1 MSERIL
7 VTGATGFVGSNLI
20 RKLIRNGY
28 EVHIFTRNTSDKW
41 RINNI
46 LPDLNEHVVDLLEEK
61 KLKDLTE
68 HIEPDVIF
76 HLANL
81 GVYGG
86 VHSPDKKVF
95 ETNLFGTINL
105 INACDN
111 VDYQCFVNTG
121 SSAEYGPKKSSMK
134 ETDVC
139 EPVNVYGISKCASTL
154 YGSFIAKTKDKPI
167 IGLRLFSPFGPYD
180 DKSRLMTYSIT
191 NALQNKPLMLAN
203 PGSVRDYIYIEDVLD
218 LYIQSIGKA
227 SKIKSEVFNVGSGSQ
242 KTSSY
247 VVNKIIEITD
257 SISKVKWNSIQGR
270 SHDAQKWEANNAK
283 LRKCFNWKQKY
294 QIDEGIRLTVSWF
307 ENNMS
312 LYI

>member
-7 VTGATGFVGSNLI
+7 VTGATGFVGSNLV
-20 RKLIRNGY
+20 RKLVKNGY

-41 RINNI
+41 RLNNI
-46 LPDLNEHVVDLLEEK
+46 LPNLNEHVVDLLDEN
-61 KLKDLTE
+61 KLKNLTE
-68 HIEPDVIF
+68 QIEPDVIF

-86 VHSPDKKVF
+86 VHSPDKKVI

-111 VDYQCFVNTG
+111 INYKCFVNTG
-121 SSAEYGPKKSSMK
+121 SSAEYGPKISSMA

-139 EPVNVYGISKCASTL
+139 EPINVYGISKCASTL

-180 DKSRLMTYSIT
+180 DKSRLMTYAIT

-203 PGSVRDYIYIEDVLD
+203 PDAVRDYIYIEDVLD
-218 LYIQSIGKA
+218 LYIESIGKA
-227 SKIKSEVFNVGSGSQ
+227 SKIKSEIFNVGIGSQ

-247 VVNKIIEITD
+247 VVNKIMQITN
-257 SISKVKWNSIQGR
+257 SGSKVKWNSIQGR
-270 SHDAQKWEANNAK
+270 SHDTKKWEANNAK
-283 LRKCFNWKQKY
+283 LRECFNWKQKY